1 MLGAR
6 PSLVQT
12 LLHGC
17 SRSGVLRGWRC
28 IAATGVPVIW
38 IATQTTAPVHLV
50 RIALGHPHLSKA
62 LLKAQLKNDSQSPI
76 VSYRIG
82 WTNVHAKEIKLRKGA
97 LIGIAKI
104 NPGST
109 DDVSDQTVAFDA
121 SAERVIFFV
130 AEPAF
135 ANGSRW
141 KANDEDVEREASTPN
156 PH

>member
-1 MLGAR
+1 LAVHCCDW
-6 PSLVQT
+6 S
-12 LLHGC
+12 
-17 SRSGVLRGWRC
+17 
-28 IAATGVPVIW
+28 TGDLD
-38 IATQTTAPVHLV
+38 ATQTTAPVHLV

-121 SAERVIFFV
+121 SAERVIVFRRR
-130 AEPAF
+130 A
-135 ANGSRW
+135 SICRW
-141 KANDEDVEREASTPN
+141 ESLESKR
-156 PH
+156 

>member
-1 MLGAR
+1 
-6 PSLVQT
+6 
-12 LLHGC
+12 
-17 SRSGVLRGWRC
+17 
-28 IAATGVPVIW
+28 
-38 IATQTTAPVHLV
+38 
-50 RIALGHPHLSKA
+50 
-62 LLKAQLKNDSQSPI
+62 
-76 VSYRIG
+76 
-82 WTNVHAKEIKLRKGA
+82 